1 MNVLSINDYAWC
13 FYLQYIQDQLN
24 PFRDDVDEKYIG
36 PDGMLTKYDNY
47 RYVSAVVAATGLIKL
62 SDGIGILLHWYCV
75 LYDERIS

>member
-1 MNVLSINDYAWC
+1 M
-13 FYLQYIQDQLN
+13 
-24 PFRDDVDEKYIG
+24 DEKYIG

-75 LYDERIS
+75 LYDERIL